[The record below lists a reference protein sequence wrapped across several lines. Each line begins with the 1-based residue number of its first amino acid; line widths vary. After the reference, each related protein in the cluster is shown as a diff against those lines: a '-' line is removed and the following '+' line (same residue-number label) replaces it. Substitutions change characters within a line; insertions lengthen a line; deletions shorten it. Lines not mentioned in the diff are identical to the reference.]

1 MAANVFKKHCRERT
15 QSTQKKKA
23 ELLMGFLSGRV
34 SFARYRVRG
43 RSPGTFGPKH
53 LEKLAD
59 HTVGTQKI
67 ASADGVEV
75 GWTAGD
81 HVFDTEFDLAKNV
94 VNDAL
99 AFGFRLDS
107 EKIPA
112 DLKRAYYQIELK
124 ALTKNNPSGFPSGRQ
139 KRQAHEAAR
148 ERLEQESKD
157 GRFIRRKVID
167 LLWDGPSNELLVSAP
182 AVAVLDRLYPLFQ
195 QTFGAGFQPITAGTL
210 AFDLAEPRQ
219 QARHVDDARLSA
231 FAPGLGREVAWIP
244 DETSRDFLGNEFL
257 LWLWFLTE
265 NDQDTLS
272 LSDNSNVAIML
283 ARTLSLEDPRGQ
295 TGRGTLASDAP
306 TRLPEAKRAVQSG
319 KLPRKAGLTLVR
331 HDEQYELTLIAES
344 LSVTAA
350 KLPAPE
356 GDNEQARREDRI
368 TKIRHLIESL
378 DLMYDAFGQHRLSET
393 WTKHLHKMQKWLR
406 GREQG

>member
-1 MAANVFKKHCRERT
+1 MA
-15 QSTQKKKA
+15 
-23 ELLMGFLSGRV
+23 FLSGRV

-43 RSPGTFGPKH
+43 RSPGTFGLKH

-59 HTVGTQKI
+59 HAAGTQKI
-67 ASADGVEV
+67 ATADGVEV

-99 AFGFRLDS
+99 AFGFRMDS
-107 EKIPA
+107 ERIPA

-124 ALTKNNPSGFPSGRQ
+124 ALTKDNPSGFPSGKQ
-139 KRQAHEAAR
+139 KREAKEAAR

-157 GRFIRRKVID
+157 GRYIRRKVVD

-182 AVAVLDRLYPLFQ
+182 ALAVLDRLYPLFQ
-195 QTFGAGFQPITAGTL
+195 ETFSASFEPITAGSL

-219 QARHVDDARLSA
+219 QTRSVDDARPSP
-231 FAPGLGREVAWIP
+231 FVPGQGGGEVAWIP

-257 LWLWFLTE
+257 FWLWYLTE
-265 NDQDTLS
+265 HEQETIK
-272 LSDNSNVAIML
+272 LSDNSEVAVML

-295 TGRGTLASDAP
+295 SGRGTMSSEGP
-306 TRLPEAKRAVQSG
+306 SRLPEAKRAVQAG

-331 HDEQYELTLIAES
+331 HDDQYELALSAES
-344 LSVTAA
+344 LAVNAA
-350 KLPAPE
+350 KLPASDGE
-356 GDNEQARREDRI
+356 SDQARREERI
-368 TKIRHLIESL
+368 TKIRHLIETL
-378 DLMYDAFGQHRLSET
+378 DLMYDSFGQHRLSEG
-393 WTKHLHKMQKWLR
+393 WTKDLNKMQKWLR
-406 GREQG
+406 GKEQ